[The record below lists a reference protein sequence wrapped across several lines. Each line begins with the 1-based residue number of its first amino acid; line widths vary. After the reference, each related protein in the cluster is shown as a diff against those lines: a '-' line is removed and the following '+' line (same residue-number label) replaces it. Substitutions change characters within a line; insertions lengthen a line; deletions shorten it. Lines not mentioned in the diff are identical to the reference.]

1 MEYAEGGD
9 LSSYLIHKNH
19 LNEDEA
25 RKIFQQLIDC
35 IYYFHQIGICHRNLK
50 LENILFSSKKR
61 DKIKIIN
68 FGHSNLYLTGVN
80 SENPTLSFGAEFLE
94 TPYEGKAYTPPEII
108 LGIKYDGL
116 LLDIWHCGIILYTL
130 LFGSFPFQD
139 KNVDNLYTKIIKGNF
154 KYPKNII
161 ISEDAHLLLNK
172 ILVVN
177 PRLRSDINNIKKDI
191 WFLKDYEPIFG
202 LYISIRDIPIS
213 DKIIEE
219 MEKYGFKKD
228 DIIKNIKNNRHN
240 NITSLYYILVNKLR
254 KEGIETISDLIS
266 EGFIENLRE
275 QDLKF
280 NLIKKGEKPVSLK
293 LMKSK
298 SKSIF
303 DLNDLNNNDSYQNVD
318 LDYLKKIFIEY
329 NSEDKSKVENKNIKE
344 KITNKNDKKNKKNH
358 KVIKEQKKSK
368 SQNSKKIDK
377 KSNNIKKDR
386 YAYSTSLNKK
396 NKKKIKEENKMKLL
410 CKNKNSKIGK
420 DEKNNNKIKQIINIK
435 ELIKV
440 NNKNILTNDSKKLL
454 KEEYKFIHNQNLVIN
469 ATTSFSK
476 NKKNSLIIN
485 KKFLNNNNDSSAK
498 LNKIKDTKEKNTK
511 NYNIK
516 NLSLKNK
523 YTQEKIYGGLITS
536 RNYFGTDLYKE
547 NKTSRNT
554 NHRYLR
560 NSTSNSKSRSLKS
573 KSNYSSERGETIFC
587 KNDSKKKKKNNY
599 LNIKINIIKHSS
611 LSKEKKNISKNNTL
625 KEKKKL
631 KQAKSNS
638 APKQKGNKDK
648 NKNLNKHKRFKN
660 SLYLMNKSKEKDK
673 QLKNEIISE
682 NYNNSKSKDK
692 LNNKKLNNKLK
703 IQIKKNKER
712 IKAHL
717 NSINNI
723 ERHFTEINNENKNDL
738 LKKTINDKH
747 FSNTLKKLIP
757 KKKEISPVEKRI
769 LNKKSLN
776 TLINRVIPN
785 LSKKNEIRKTRNE
798 SKKIQNTF
806 TNTNSENRRKISNRI
821 TNIRRTSPRNERNKK
836 NDSLNKVKIKE
847 IKSIKIFNI
856 PKSESFF
863 KTEQFSENRRS
874 QNYLNKFYQ
883 IDGRIQHK
891 NRMVLNAKKFNNI

>member
-9 LSSYLIHKNH
+9 LSSYLIQKNH
-19 LNEDEA
+19 LNEEEA

-80 SENPTLSFGAEFLE
+80 SDNPTLSFGAEFLE
-94 TPYEGKAYTPPEII
+94 TPYGSKAYTPPEII

-139 KNVDNLYTKIIKGNF
+139 KNVDNLYTKIIKGDF

-177 PRLRSDINNIKKDI
+177 PRLRSDINNIKKDV
-191 WFLKDYEPIFG
+191 WFLKDYNPIFG

-213 DKIIEE
+213 NKIIEE
-219 MEKYGFKKD
+219 MEKYGFKKSE
-228 DIIKNIKNNRHN
+228 IIKNIKNNRHN
-240 NITSLYYILVNKLR
+240 NITSFYYILVNKLR

-266 EGFIENLRE
+266 EGFIEYLRE

-280 NLIKKGEKPVSLK
+280 NLIKKGEKPISLK

-298 SKSIF
+298 SKSLF
-303 DLNDLNNNDSYQNVD
+303 DLNDINNNDLYQNVD
-318 LDYLKKIFIEY
+318 LDYLKKIFQDY
-329 NSEDKSKVENKNIKE
+329 NSEDKSKIENKNNKDKIK
-344 KITNKNDKKNKKNH
+344 NKNDKKNKKNN

-368 SQNSKKIDK
+368 SQNSKRIDK
-377 KSNNIKKDR
+377 KFNNIKKDR
-386 YAYSTSLNKK
+386 YSYSTSLNKK

-410 CKNKNSKIGK
+410 YKNKNTKISK
-420 DEKNNNKIKQIINIK
+420 DEKNNNKNKQIINIK

-440 NNKNILTNDSKKLL
+440 NNKNIINNDSKKLV
-454 KEEYKFIHNQNLVIN
+454 KEEPKLNQNQNLVIN
-469 ATTSFSK
+469 ATTSFCK

-485 KKFLNNNNDSSAK
+485 KNILNNNNDSSTR
-498 LNKIKDTKEKNTK
+498 LNKIKDMKEKYTK

-523 YTQEKIYGGLITS
+523 YTQEKKYGGFITS

-547 NKTSRNT
+547 NKTSRNI
-554 NHRYLR
+554 NHRYLI
-560 NSTSNSKSRSLKS
+560 NSTSNSKSKSLKS
-573 KSNYSSERGETIFC
+573 KSNYSSEKGETIFC
-587 KNDSKKKKKNNY
+587 KNDSKKKKKKNY
-599 LNIKINIIKHSS
+599 LNIKINILKHSS
-611 LSKEKKNISKNNTL
+611 LSKDKKNISKNNSL

-631 KQAKSNS
+631 KEAKSNS
-638 APKQKGNKDK
+638 APKQKDNRDK
-648 NKNLNKHKRFKN
+648 NKYLNKHKRFKN
-660 SLYLMNKSKEKDK
+660 SLYVMNKSKEKDK
-673 QLKNEIISE
+673 LLKNEIISD
-682 NYNNSKSKDK
+682 NYNNSKDK
-692 LNNKKLNNKLK
+692 LNNNKKINNKLK
-703 IQIKKNKER
+703 NQIIKNKER

-723 ERHFTEINNENKNDL
+723 ERHFTEINNENKNDSS
-738 LKKTINDKH
+738 KKTINDKH

-757 KKKEISPVEKRI
+757 KKKGISPKENS

-776 TLINRVIPN
+776 TLINRVFPN
-785 LSKKNEIRKTRNE
+785 LSKKNEIRKIIKNE
-798 SKKIQNTF
+798 SKKNQNTY
-806 TNTNSENRRKISNRI
+806 TNSTIQTRRKISNRI
-821 TNIRRTSPRNERNKK
+821 TNIRRTSPQNERNKK
-836 NDSLNKVKIKE
+836 NDNLNKAKIKE

-856 PKSESFF
+856 PKNESFF
-863 KTEQFSENRRS
+863 KAEQLSENRRS
-874 QNYLNKFYQ
+874 LNHLNKFYQ
-883 IDGRIQHK
+883 IDGKIQHK